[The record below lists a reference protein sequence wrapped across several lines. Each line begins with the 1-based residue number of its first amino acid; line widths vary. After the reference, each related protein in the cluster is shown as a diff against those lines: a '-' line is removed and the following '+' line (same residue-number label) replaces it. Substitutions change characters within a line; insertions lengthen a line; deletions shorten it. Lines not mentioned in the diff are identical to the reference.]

1 MNTSI
6 LPVSRREGPSSSSIY
21 FSASLRASSEITTSC
36 SFLFF
41 SSSIS
46 YLIRPNDIS
55 IPSREDISTEAL
67 FQLSVEFDPLFLQSH
82 LSRSFCLGQS
92 IPAPLLFPFE

>member
-21 FSASLRASSEITTSC
+21 FSASFRASSEITTSC

-41 SSSIS
+41 SSSIG
-46 YLIRPNDIS
+46 YLFRSNDIAKS
-55 IPSREDISTEAL
+55 SKENISTETL
-67 FQLSVEFDPLFLQSH
+67 FQLSVEFDHLSLQSH

-92 IPAPLLFPFE
+92 IPALHLSPSE